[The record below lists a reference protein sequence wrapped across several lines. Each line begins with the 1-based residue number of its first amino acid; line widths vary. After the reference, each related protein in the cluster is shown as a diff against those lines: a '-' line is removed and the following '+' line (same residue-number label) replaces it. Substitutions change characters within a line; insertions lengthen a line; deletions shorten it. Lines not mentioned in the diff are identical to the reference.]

1 MVGLEQI
8 SVKLDAVPGMVN
20 RWSTAMSSWP
30 AFRVIEVRSTPTG
43 PAVPFSI
50 EGQNVLFQSPQSDA
64 VPFAVVE
71 VENPLSSIEN
81 AKLALEQAK
90 AKSED
95 HWRSR
100 TYLFTIG
107 SALLT
112 ALVTISVALISRPTH
127 DGISIDVDA
136 VHSCRES
143 LQRLSSL
150 TRFQDQT
157 VGNLSSA
164 IRNHVTTCD
173 TVLEGLITSAAKRDS
188 K

>member
-1 MVGLEQI
+1 MADVEQI
-8 SVKLDAVPGMVN
+8 SIKLDAVPGMAN
-20 RWSTAMSSWP
+20 RWSTVTSSWP
-30 AFRVIEVRSTPTG
+30 GFRVIEVRDSPTG

-50 EGQNVLFQSPQSDA
+50 EGKNVLFQSPQSDT
-64 VPFAVVE
+64 VPFALVE
-71 VENPLSSIEN
+71 VENPVSNIEN

-90 AKSED
+90 AQSED
-95 HWRSR
+95 RWRSR
-100 TYLFTIG
+100 TYMFTIA

-112 ALVTISVALISRPTH
+112 ALVTITVALIARPAH
-127 DGISIDVDA
+127 DGVSIDVDA
-136 VHSCRES
+136 VHSCRDS

-164 IRNHVTTCD
+164 IGNHVTTCD
-173 TVLEGLITSAAKRDS
+173 QVLEGLITSAAKRDS